1 MKSTIIINN
10 LPQNPDR
17 YTYFVCRA
25 VDGEV
30 WFYGAWYAHQAAGAA
45 RQAAEVD
52 GFVVK
57 REEV

>member
-1 MKSTIIINN
+1 MKFTVTINN
-10 LPQNPDR
+10 LPTNTER

-25 VDGEV
+25 VDGKI
-30 WFYGAWYAHQAAGAA
+30 WFYGAWYATQEAEAA

-57 REEV
+57 GELA

>member
-1 MKSTIIINN
+1 MKSEIIINN
-10 LPQNPDR
+10 LPQNPER
-17 YTYFVCRA
+17 YTNFVCRA

-30 WFYGAWYAHQAAGAA
+30 WFYGAWYAHQAEEAA

>member
-1 MKSTIIINN
+1 MKFNVKIND

-30 WFYGAWYAHQAAGAA
+30 WFYGAWYAHQKAGAA
-45 RQAAEVD
+45 RQAAEID

-57 REEV
+57 GERD

>member
-1 MKSTIIINN
+1 MKSEIIINN
-10 LPQNPDR
+10 LPQNPNR

-25 VDGEV
+25 VNGEV
-30 WFYGAWYAHQAAGAA
+30 WFYGAWFAHQAEGAA

>member
-1 MKSTIIINN
+1 MMNVTINN
-10 LPQNPDR
+10 LPTNPER

-25 VDGEV
+25 VNGEV
-30 WFYGAWYAHQAAGAA
+30 WFYGAWYAHQAEAAA

-57 REEV
+57 REG